1 MKTKLL
7 TLLFLLSLLINQ
19 DGYSQKSDAL
29 QELYFQEYQTLK
41 EFIEKNANYK
51 GDTNI
56 NVGFYHL
63 NIEIGIDYPY
73 INGNVM
79 IQFEP
84 AISELNSVRFDL
96 NSALQVDSISH
107 PCQEYYQ
114 EGDEIYITLDQEYSS
129 GDLLNLTIYFQGV
142 PVLAGG
148 YKGLRYETH
157 DENEPIIATL
167 STPYLA
173 HYWYPCK
180 DGPEDKA
187 DSVYLDI
194 TIPDTV
200 IQGNELIAISNG
212 LLENTIVSGS
222 KKTFEWRHRYPIVT
236 YYVMAAI
243 SNYVHFQETYT
254 GTGGESFPLD
264 YYVFEEELAISQ
276 AGVEDMPEV
285 MQFFSDIFGTYP
297 FSDEKYGMTQLGY
310 YGAIENQ
317 TNTITNNMSPSWF
330 DVSVHELGHMWFGDM
345 ITCSNW
351 HHGWLN
357 EGFATYSEALWEEHK
372 NGWAAYQNNMSANQY
387 WNGGTLYLENALDT
401 FNVFQPIIYY
411 KGAYVLH
418 MLRGI
423 LGDEVFFDAV
433 LDYSQNPDY
442 TYKNATTEDLQETFE
457 IVSGLNLDYF
467 FEQWIYDEYY
477 PFYHYNY
484 EQTSENILY
493 ITLYQAQEEIYGYRP
508 VFKMPVQLSFSFLN
522 GTDTSVTVWNDQ
534 QTQQYS
540 FIFPD
545 EVVEMELDPDK
556 WILRKEVYN
565 PNIPVGFENTKNDNP
580 IEVYPNPF
588 MDKIYIEI
596 PNNYNGENILLSLF
610 TANGVLV
617 KEETVMEGVF
627 NTRNLPSGSYYYVI
641 KNSGIKI
648 TSGKLIKVG
657 K

>member
-297 FSDEKYGMTQLGY
+297 FSDEKYGMTQLG
-310 YGAIENQ
+310 
-317 TNTITNNMSPSWF
+317 
-330 DVSVHELGHMWFGDM
+330 
-345 ITCSNW
+345 
-351 HHGWLN
+351 
-357 EGFATYSEALWEEHK
+357 
-372 NGWAAYQNNMSANQY
+372 
-387 WNGGTLYLENALDT
+387 
-401 FNVFQPIIYY
+401 
-411 KGAYVLH
+411 
-418 MLRGI
+418 
-423 LGDEVFFDAV
+423 
-433 LDYSQNPDY
+433 
-442 TYKNATTEDLQETFE
+442 
-457 IVSGLNLDYF
+457 
-467 FEQWIYDEYY
+467 
-477 PFYHYNY
+477 
-484 EQTSENILY
+484 
-493 ITLYQAQEEIYGYRP
+493 
-508 VFKMPVQLSFSFLN
+508 
-522 GTDTSVTVWNDQ
+522 
-534 QTQQYS
+534 
-540 FIFPD
+540 
-545 EVVEMELDPDK
+545 
-556 WILRKEVYN
+556 
-565 PNIPVGFENTKNDNP
+565 
-580 IEVYPNPF
+580 
-588 MDKIYIEI
+588 
-596 PNNYNGENILLSLF
+596 
-610 TANGVLV
+610 
-617 KEETVMEGVF
+617 
-627 NTRNLPSGSYYYVI
+627 
-641 KNSGIKI
+641 
-648 TSGKLIKVG
+648 
-657 K
+657 